1 MAKLR
6 HIAIAAEDPEAMAE
20 FYKRTFGFTEV
31 GRPNGVL
38 ADGVFLSDG
47 TLNMAVLKFKT
58 DQLGK
63 GVDYRGIHHF
73 GVLVEDVDKFSEK
86 LVGLGAEHYID
97 QGQQGHQAGYFEKK
111 FYGPE
116 RVLFDI
122 AEHGWAGAAP
132 LPEAGQQGSDPAGDT
147 HRAKLR
153 HLAIACKDPDA
164 MADFYVKAFGFEIV
178 RSNDGP
184 LAYGHHVSDG
194 TFDLAILRFKTD
206 QIGRGMDFNGLHHF
220 GILVEDI
227 DEAGKIVQ
235 SHGGK
240 HYMDQAEAE
249 RIGGFEVK
257 MYGPEG
263 ILFDIAEHPW
273 TGTEALPQPAR
284 QAAE

>member
-1 MAKLR
+1 MPKLR

-20 FYKRTFGFTEV
+20 FYRKTFGFVEV

-47 TLNMAVLKFKT
+47 TLNMAILKFKT

-63 GVDYRGIHHF
+63 GIDYRGIHHF
-73 GVLVEDVDKFSEK
+73 GILVEDVDAFSEK
-86 LVGLGAEHYID
+86 LLGLGAEHYID
-97 QGQQGHQAGYFEKK
+97 QGQGGHQAGYFEKK

-132 LPEAGQQGSDPAGDT
+132 LPEAGEGSDPPGDT

-153 HLAIACKDPDA
+153 HLAIACDDPDA

-194 TFDLAILRFKTD
+194 TVDLAILRFKTD
-206 QIGRGMDFNGLHHF
+206 QLGRGMDFRGLHHF
-220 GILVEDI
+220 GILVDDI
-227 DEAGKIVQ
+227 EQAGKAVTA
-235 SHGGK
+235 GGGR
-240 HYMDQAEAE
+240 HYMDQDDPA

-273 TGTEALPQPAR
+273 TGTEALPVPAQ

>member
-1 MAKLR
+1 MPKLR
-6 HIAIAAEDPEAMAE
+6 HIAIAAENPEAMAE
-20 FYKRTFGFTEV
+20 FYKKTFDFVEV

-47 TLNMAVLKFKT
+47 TLNMAILKFKT

-63 GVDYRGIHHF
+63 GIDYRGIHHF
-73 GVLVEDVDKFSEK
+73 GILVEDVEEFSHK
-86 LVGLGAEHYID
+86 LESLGAEHYID

-116 RVLFDI
+116 RILFDI
-122 AEHGWAGAAP
+122 AEHGWGGAAP
-132 LPEAGQQGSDPAGDT
+132 LPEAGAPSDPPGDT

-164 MADFYVKAFGFEIV
+164 MAEFYVKAFGFEIV

-194 TFDLAILRFKTD
+194 TVDLAILRFKTD
-206 QIGRGMDFNGLHHF
+206 QIGRGMEFTGLHHF
-220 GILVEDI
+220 GILVDDI
-227 DEAGKIVQ
+227 EQAGKNVAAQ
-235 SHGGK
+235 GGR
-240 HYMDQAEAE
+240 HYMDQDDPA

-273 TGTEALPQPAR
+273 TGTEALPAPAR